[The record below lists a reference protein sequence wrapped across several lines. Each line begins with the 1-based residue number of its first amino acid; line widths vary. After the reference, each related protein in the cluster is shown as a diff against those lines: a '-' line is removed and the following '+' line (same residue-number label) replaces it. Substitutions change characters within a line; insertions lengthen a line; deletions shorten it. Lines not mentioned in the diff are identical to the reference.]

1 MKLHFLKSTWDD
13 ILLLEEDNHY
23 ALIDTGFAE
32 QFRQIQNYFSKLNI
46 KKLDFIFL
54 THFHRDHYGNIV
66 DIIKNYQVDTV
77 YFKDYSGLDGKTAT
91 GMLAS
96 FEYRLEEMNKCNYI
110 KENIRKYSKL
120 IIIDENIRD
129 IKFNKHTFKV
139 YATDNKLNK
148 IFNDKN
154 SSYYKK
160 YLLSENYN
168 SCVLFAN
175 IYGKKILLSG
185 DITDSEKYAGL
196 AYKNNY
202 KIAKM
207 IKEEIDIYKL
217 AHHGDSYSNSKDTL
231 NIYKPKYAIITNTK
245 DGLLD
250 LEIENNLI
258 SSNKDVVI
266 LYTDKNIILEINSD
280 GSIKN
285 CRGL

>member
-13 ILLLEEDNHY
+13 IILLEEDNHY
-23 ALIDTGFAE
+23 ALIDTGYTE
-32 QFRQIQNYFSKLNI
+32 QFRQIQNYFAKLNI

-66 DIIKNYQVDTV
+66 DIIKNYQVDNV
-77 YFKDYSGLDGKTAT
+77 YFKDYSGLDGRTAT
-91 GMLAS
+91 GMPAS
-96 FEYRLEEMNKCNYI
+96 FEYRQEEAYKCNYI

-120 IIIDENIRD
+120 IIIDENVRD
-129 IKFNKHTFKV
+129 IKFNKHIFKV
-139 YATDNKLNK
+139 YASDNKLNK

-168 SCVLFAN
+168 SCILYAN

-185 DITDSEKYAGL
+185 DITDSEKDESL
-196 AYKNNY
+196 VYKNNY
-202 KIAKM
+202 QIANM
-207 IKEEIDIYKL
+207 IKEEIDIYKV
-217 AHHGDSYSNSKDTL
+217 AHHGDSHSNSKETL

-245 DGLLD
+245 EGLLD

-266 LYTDKNIILEINSD
+266 LYTDKNIILEINID
-280 GSIKN
+280 GSIKES
-285 CRGL
+285 RDL

>member
-13 ILLLEEDNHY
+13 IILLEEDNHY
-23 ALIDTGFAE
+23 ALIDTGFTE
-32 QFRQIQNYFSKLNI
+32 QFKQIQNYFEELNI

-66 DIIKNYQVDTV
+66 DIIKNYQVDKV

-91 GMLAS
+91 GTIAS
-96 FEYRLEEMNKCNYI
+96 FEYRKAEMDKCNYI

-120 IIIDENIRD
+120 IIIKENVRKI
-129 IKFNKHTFKV
+129 IFNNHIFKV
-139 YATDNKLNK
+139 YASDNKLNK
-148 IFNDKN
+148 IFNDQK
-154 SSYYKK
+154 SPYYQK

-168 SCVLFAN
+168 SCVLYAN

-185 DITDSEKYAGL
+185 DITDSEKYEGIV
-196 AYKNNY
+196 YKNNY
-202 KIAKM
+202 QIAKI
-207 IKEEIDIYKL
+207 IKEEIDIYKV

-245 DGLLD
+245 EELLD
-250 LEIENNLI
+250 PEIENNLV
-258 SSNKDVVI
+258 SSNKEVVI

-285 CRGL
+285 RRGL

>member
-1 MKLHFLKSTWDD
+1 MRLHFLKSSWDD
-13 ILLLEEDNHY
+13 IILLEENNHY
-23 ALIDTGFAE
+23 ALIDTGFTE
-32 QFRQIQNYFSKLNI
+32 QFKQIQNYFTKLNI

-66 DIIKNYQVDTV
+66 DIIKNYQVDNV

-91 GMLAS
+91 GMSAS
-96 FEYRLEEMNKCNYI
+96 FEYRQEEMNKCNYI

-120 IIIDENIRD
+120 IIIDENIRN
-129 IKFNKHTFKV
+129 IKFNNHIFKV
-139 YATDNKLNK
+139 YASDNKLNK

-154 SSYYKK
+154 SPYYKK

-168 SCVLFAN
+168 SCVLYTK
-175 IYGKKILLSG
+175 IYGKNILLSG
-185 DITDSEKYAGL
+185 DITDSEKYKGI

-202 KIAKM
+202 QIAKM
-207 IKEEIDIYKL
+207 IKEEIDIYKV
-217 AHHGDSYSNSKDTL
+217 AHHGDIYSNSKDTL

-245 DGLLD
+245 EGLLD
-250 LEIENNLI
+250 LEIENNLV

-285 CRGL
+285 SRGL